1 MALGLEPFHRD
12 AIYYLGSRELQMI
25 PGREA
30 RADRPVR
37 DEDANL
43 VTSPRKPLRDL
54 LEIRLRSSD
63 IRVIGRA
70 EVQDTH

>member
-1 MALGLEPFHRD
+1 MALRFEPLHRY

-30 RADRPVR
+30 RADRAVR
-37 DEDANL
+37 NEDANL

-54 LEIRLRSSD
+54 LEVRLRSSD
-63 IRVIGRA
+63 IRVIGSA